1 MNLQLEGKVAL
12 ITGASKGIGMA
23 TALAFA
29 DEGCDVAICA
39 RDAAALAAASDEI
52 AARGVRV
59 AAVTA
64 DVCDG
69 DDAER
74 LVDACARELG
84 GLDILVNN
92 VGGGIGA
99 SRLLETTD
107 DDWRQTYELNLVQTA
122 RMMRLA
128 APRIRARGGGSIVN
142 IASISG
148 WSPQLVGRGQYG
160 AAKAAL
166 IFDAERWALEF
177 VPYRIRVNT
186 VSPGSILCPGN
197 GWDLLCQKEP
207 EMFAEY
213 ERDGFP
219 MGRLGRPREVADVIL
234 FLASMRANWI
244 NGRNIPVD
252 GLEQPVPRRDQRPY

>member
-12 ITGASKGIGMA
+12 ITGASKGIGKA
-23 TALAFA
+23 TARAFA
-29 DEGCDVAICA
+29 DEGCNLALCA
-39 RDAAALAAASDEI
+39 RDAGALTAARDELAAT
-52 AARGVRV
+52 GVRV

-69 DDAER
+69 ADAER
-74 LVDACARELG
+74 LVETCVRELG
-84 GLDILVNN
+84 GLDILINN
-92 VGGGIGA
+92 VGGGTGA

-107 DDWRQTYELNLVQTA
+107 DDWRQTYEINLVQTA

-128 APRIRARGGGSIVN
+128 VPRMQAQGAVVN

-177 VPYRIRVNT
+177 VPYKVRVNT

-197 GWDLLCQKEP
+197 GWDQFRQREP

-219 MGRLGRPREVADVIL
+219 MGRLGHVQEVADVFV
-234 FLASMRANWI
+234 FLASPRANWI
-244 NGRNIPVD
+244 TGRNIPVD
-252 GLEQPVPRRDQRPY
+252 GLEQPVARRDQRPY

>member
-1 MNLQLEGKVAL
+1 MDLQLKGKVAL
-12 ITGASKGIGMA
+12 ITGASKGIGRA

-29 DEGCDVAICA
+29 DEGCNVAICA
-39 RDAAALAAASDEI
+39 REAGGLAAVSEEI
-52 AARGVRV
+52 TARGVRV
-59 AAVTA
+59 AAATA

-74 LVDACARELG
+74 LVDTCVRALG
-84 GLDILVNN
+84 GLDVLVNN

-107 DDWRQTYELNLVQTA
+107 DDWRQTYEVNLVQSA

-128 APRIRARGGGSIVN
+128 APRIQAQSGGAIVN

-197 GWDLLCQKEP
+197 GWDLFRQREP

-213 ERDGFP
+213 EREGFP
-219 MGRLGRPREVADVIL
+219 MGRLGRPQEVADVIV
-234 FLASMRANWI
+234 FLASPRAHWI

>member
-1 MNLQLEGKVAL
+1 VDLQLEGKVAL
-12 ITGASKGIGMA
+12 ITGASKGIGRA

-29 DEGCDVAICA
+29 EEGCHVAICA
-39 RDAAALAAASDEI
+39 RDTGGLAAARDKI

-59 AAVTA
+59 ATATA
-64 DVCDG
+64 DVCDSN
-69 DDAER
+69 DAER
-74 LVDACARELG
+74 LINTCVGELG

-92 VGGGIGA
+92 VGGAIGA

-107 DDWRQTYELNLVQTA
+107 DDWRQTYEVNLVQSA

-128 APRIRARGGGSIVN
+128 APQIQTRGGGAIIN

-177 VPYRIRVNT
+177 VPHRIRVNT

-197 GWDLLCQKEP
+197 GWDLFRQREP
-207 EMFAEY
+207 DIFAEY
-213 ERDGFP
+213 EREGFP
-219 MGRLGRPREVADVIL
+219 MGRLGQPHEVADVIV
-234 FLASMRANWI
+234 FLASPRANWI

-252 GLEQPVPRRDQRPY
+252 GLEQPVPRRDQRLY